1 MNIISSFS
9 SVRMSAL
16 CALSALLMISC
27 QDNIEPEN
35 GKDDPGKPDDTEE
48 PVDPPVESTDP
59 ALTAFTP
66 LSGSNGAE
74 VTLTGKN
81 FGTDATAVKVY
92 FIDTDLQTEKEATVV
107 SVSDEEIKVTVPAGP
122 GEECKIKVVI
132 GETELVYDTLFDYVY
147 QTVVSTLFG
156 GAQTAAENPTGTF
169 SFADAAFFGT
179 FDNEHHTLVMGND
192 GCIYFALENSEKGF
206 LNARRHNVYKT
217 DLNAQT
223 ITCIGT
229 VESWVSILPIA
240 MDPKTN
246 AIYGM
251 RGDAS
256 EGKMAYYNGSE
267 WDSEVVFTWD
277 KKDNLGSGNRT
288 LLSAGMEA
296 KDNGVAGLDGAERF
310 KDCGGSG
317 VGHRGY
323 AADYADGFGNLQIT
337 FQFIVVDNANRFH
350 VFDAVPNIFGGEHI
364 LDDFVLINATLGF
377 FHRHFGKLHVVV
389 QTGQNHLVTNVVDLF
404 LGVAHE
410 LMQSFLGFR
419 HVLVDDL
426 RNVDLL
432 LGLNGS
438 FFFRHITVPP

>member
-16 CALSALLMISC
+16 CAFSALLMLSC

-48 PVDPPVESTDP
+48 PVEPPVESTDP

-81 FGTDATAVKVY
+81 FGTDASAVKVY

-192 GCIYFALENSEKGF
+192 
-206 LNARRHNVYKT
+206 
-217 DLNAQT
+217 
-223 ITCIGT
+223 
-229 VESWVSILPIA
+229 
-240 MDPKTN
+240 
-246 AIYGM
+246 
-251 RGDAS
+251 
-256 EGKMAYYNGSE
+256 
-267 WDSEVVFTWD
+267 
-277 KKDNLGSGNRT
+277 
-288 LLSAGMEA
+288 
-296 KDNGVAGLDGAERF
+296 
-310 KDCGGSG
+310 
-317 VGHRGY
+317 
-323 AADYADGFGNLQIT
+323 
-337 FQFIVVDNANRFH
+337 
-350 VFDAVPNIFGGEHI
+350 
-364 LDDFVLINATLGF
+364 
-377 FHRHFGKLHVVV
+377 
-389 QTGQNHLVTNVVDLF
+389 
-404 LGVAHE
+404 
-410 LMQSFLGFR
+410 
-419 HVLVDDL
+419 
-426 RNVDLL
+426 
-432 LGLNGS
+432 
-438 FFFRHITVPP
+438 